1 MSEPFQSDSES
12 ILVWVQRR
20 TCIATKGQTAPSR
33 QRPYNATARP
43 ITFPASA
50 AEFAPPLDTTLIAA
64 LVADYV
70 DETAGEPSPT
80 QIATLRRTLTQLAAQ
95 AEQDED
101 PVVDDFAQLQ
111 LSGTDD
117 NTSTTDFF
125 SNESSAFTTPTSTT
139 SSLST
144 QSFSSPLGFLQAA
157 FPHLP
162 VSRLKSALGSA
173 QDEDEVDMESV
184 VNDILSSEFVKELEE
199 RGLEDEASPE
209 GEWETA
215 QPSKKKKRKAGKTV
229 ALVDI
234 RQRQHVQTVS
244 ATRPAA
250 SDAWTQLS
258 SVATHLEALL
268 PAQTAS
274 YFLSF
279 FHSPSYSTPSDALR
293 AALSSMSASSS
304 SSELQPDETQT
315 LFLLFDVIRESA
327 PYSRLPD
334 IDRER
339 MFDDTQLALC
349 ASHGSP
355 DAALD
360 LVFLLYELDAG
371 TVDAVYHSPVPLSPS
386 TMKSTQ
392 AVRLPAHP
400 PNVAPPRLKTRAM
413 TAPALSKP
421 PPNAWKTV
429 PVPPKHGPSPH
440 AQFIPAYNPR
450 KTAALK
456 KKGSASHKSRAS
468 ELEGQRREALR
479 EASRAWQRGN
489 TQTRGGEV
497 ALYFAER
504 ARELQDQ
511 ARKEKFSAA
520 WDMVESKRQS
530 TNNSYNIDLHGTTV
544 AEAIQIAKDVLSE
557 DPPTAVRPLKI
568 ITGRGKHSTNGV
580 GVLGPAVSNALHEAG
595 WNVAKF
601 DGGLTVRGRL
611 SRRP

>member
-1 MSEPFQSDSES
+1 M
-12 ILVWVQRR
+12 
-20 TCIATKGQTAPSR
+20 
-33 QRPYNATARP
+33 
-43 ITFPASA
+43 
-50 AEFAPPLDTTLIAA
+50 
-64 LVADYV
+64 
-70 DETAGEPSPT
+70 
-80 QIATLRRTLTQLAAQ
+80 
-95 AEQDED
+95 
-101 PVVDDFAQLQ
+101 VDDFAQLQ

-125 SNESSAFTTPTSTT
+125 SNESSAFTTPTSNA
-139 SSLST
+139 SSLSA

-199 RGLEDEASPE
+199 RGLEDEAPPE

-244 ATRPAA
+244 AARPAT
-250 SDAWTQLS
+250 SDAWTQLQ
-258 SVATHLEALL
+258 SVASHLEALL

-304 SSELQPDETQT
+304 SSELPPDETQT

-327 PYSRLPD
+327 AYSRLAD

-339 MFDDTQLALC
+339 MLDDTQLALR

-360 LVFLLYELDAG
+360 IVFLLYDLDAG

-400 PNVAPPRLKTRAM
+400 PTVAPPRLKPRAM

-440 AQFIPAYNPR
+440 AQFIPAYNPG
-450 KTAALK
+450 KTAGVK
-456 KKGSASHKSRAS
+456 KKAGATHKSRAS
-468 ELEGQRREALR
+468 ELEEQRREALR

-504 ARELQDQ
+504 VCVASHVIFCTWLISCSGPRTSGPGSQ
-511 ARKEKFSAA
+511 RKVQRSLGYGRIETVSLCPPFVSYCTHIRHFS
-520 WDMVESKRQS
+520 QS
-530 TNNSYNIDLHGTTV
+530 TLNSYSIDLHGTTV
-544 AEAIQIAKDVLSE
+544 AEAIQIAKDVLRD
-557 DPPTAVRPLKI
+557 DPPTAARPLKI

-580 GVLGPAVSNALHEAG
+580 GVLGPAVGNALLEAG